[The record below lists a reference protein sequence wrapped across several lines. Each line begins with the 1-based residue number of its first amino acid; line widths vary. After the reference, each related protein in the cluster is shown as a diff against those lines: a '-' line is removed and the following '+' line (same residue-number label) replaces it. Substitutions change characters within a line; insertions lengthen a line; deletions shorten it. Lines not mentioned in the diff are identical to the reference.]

1 MPDITKRTKL
11 EQGRA
16 EYAYDEVRNALD
28 NLGKEG
34 AKEYKAYVKKMPMY
48 IKVNGLGAALAFAL
62 YKSHKSPSWKML
74 YQHIED
80 WLRKYFKQIDEPFEE
95 GELVGK
101 LTREKSATYRAATME
116 TMALL
121 TWLRRFA
128 DGLIE
133 GEAEQN
139 DSR

>member
-16 EYAYDEVRNALD
+16 EYAFDEVRNAIET
-28 NLGKEG
+28 LGQDG

-48 IKVNGLGAALAFAL
+48 IKVNGLGPALVFAQAKGHNNNAWNSL
-62 YKSHKSPSWKML
+62 YR
-74 YQHIED
+74 HIEE
-80 WLRKYFKQIDEPFEE
+80 WLLQDFKQIISFQP

-101 LTREKSATYRAATME
+101 LTQVESSRYRATTME
-116 TMALL
+116 VLVLL

-128 DGLIE
+128 DGLIK
-133 GEAEQN
+133 GEVEN
-139 DSR
+139 IE